1 MSHKDPVT
9 GCIVAD
15 IFEVITPD
23 EFANVAVE
31 MYEDDRLEEEDIK
44 KHPYIFYKILRLD
57 GEDFCI
63 NIVKVHE
70 IHSVS
75 IHTRF
80 DGMKSEIIAT
90 VTAYDTD
97 LHLTKKGKIRYTS
110 SYWSGT
116 RIDQPDFDHEISWL

>member
-9 GCIVAD
+9 GCTVAD

-23 EFANVAVE
+23 EFANIAVE
-31 MYEDDRLEEEDIK
+31 MYEDDHIAEEDIK
-44 KHPYIFYKILRLD
+44 KHPYIFYKMLRSD

-70 IHSVS
+70 IHVVS
-75 IHTRF
+75 IHSRF
-80 DGMKSEIIAT
+80 DGIKYEIIAT

-97 LHLTKKGKIRYTS
+97 LRITKKGKLRYICN
-110 SYWSGT
+110 YWSGK
-116 RIDQPDFDHEISWL
+116 RIDQPDFDYEISWL

>member
-1 MSHKDPVT
+1 MSHKDKVT

-23 EFANVAVE
+23 EFAKVAAE
-31 MYEDDRLEEEDIK
+31 MYEDDCRVEEDIK
-44 KHPYIFYKILRLD
+44 KHPYIFYKMLRLD
-57 GEDFCI
+57 GEYCCI

-70 IHSVS
+70 IHFVN
-75 IHTRF
+75 IHSRF

-97 LHLTKKGKIRYTS
+97 LHITKKDKLRYTYN
-110 SYWSGT
+110 YWSGT
-116 RIDQPDFDHEISWL
+116 RIDPPDFDCEISWL